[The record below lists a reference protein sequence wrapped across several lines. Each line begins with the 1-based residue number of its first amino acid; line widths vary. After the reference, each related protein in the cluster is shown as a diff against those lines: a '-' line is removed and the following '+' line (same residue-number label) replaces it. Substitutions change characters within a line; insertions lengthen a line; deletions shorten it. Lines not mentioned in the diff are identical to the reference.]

1 MLKVP
6 FVFGHIQP
14 LDSITP
20 PTANALHFTEF
31 FAKPEEL
38 ARQSFIAN
46 HAPFLDNI
54 YDHERTSGIPLYP
67 KERRQDIEITV
78 F

>member
-1 MLKVP
+1 MVP

-20 PTANALHFTEF
+20 PTANGIHFTEF

-38 ARQSFIAN
+38 ARQFFIQEFQYIRFSAS
-46 HAPFLDNI
+46 A
-54 YDHERTSGIPLYP
+54 
-67 KERRQDIEITV
+67 
-78 F
+78 

>member
-38 ARQSFIAN
+38 ARQSFIAS
-46 HAPFLDNI
+46 HV
-54 YDHERTSGIPLYP
+54 PLP
-67 KERRQDIEITV
+67 G
-78 F
+78 